1 MPTCAILPLASIF
14 FNEVWKMYNLIVL
27 GLVPGTNFQI
37 TFTLLLKV
45 VLVVSTIIFLVTLRR
60 SHLIRNWL
68 ITRSVA
74 RTIRH
79 RQLA

>member
-1 MPTCAILPLASIF
+1 MRTCAILRLVSII
-14 FNEVWKMYNLIVL
+14 FNEVRRMYNLIVL

-45 VLVVSTIIFLVTLRR
+45 VLVVSVIIFVVSLRR
-60 SHLIRNWL
+60 SHIIRNWL
-68 ITRSVA
+68 IARSVS

-79 RQLA
+79 QQLA